1 MMGITAAGSAT
12 RKLCPAYVQ
21 NSLMRSPNSSLSS
34 STSSPSQGTVCITGG
49 AFGAAGAAGF
59 AAAGGAGGFGAAA
72 GGAEACGGG
81 VAGGGDASPPLVTAD
96 VSSGFCGSG
105 VPPGLASSGMAE
117 SELKFQGYHTP
128 KISVNCPKFTPRASQ
143 AAYR

>member
-1 MMGITAAGSAT
+1 
-12 RKLCPAYVQ
+12 L
-21 NSLMRSPNSSLSS
+21 
-34 STSSPSQGTVCITGG
+34 
-49 AFGAAGAAGF
+49 GAAGAAGF
-59 AAAGGAGGFGAAA
+59 AAGGAAGFAAGGAGGFGAAA
-72 GGAEACGGG
+72 AGSVGGGAACGGG

-128 KISVNCPKFTPRASQ
+128 KISVNCPKFPPGELRPV
-143 AAYR
+143 YC